1 MKVHIHRG
9 QNQIGGSV
17 IEIFTDTTRIFFD
30 VGANM
35 NDAKAEAVPPVEG
48 LFFGKRNADA
58 VFLTHYHADHVGLLG
73 KVISG
78 IPVYMGKTAYEIFK
92 VGEAY
97 RNHLTAFRPR
107 FVSDQEK
114 IVIGDITVTPFR
126 CDHSAYDAYMYLA
139 EADGERILY
148 TGDFRSHGRL
158 DFEKLIHSIPEVD
171 ILITEGTSLSR
182 DLQDRSVFE
191 DALIDMGKTLLK
203 DRRGPVFVVMSPM
216 NIDRLVT
223 CYQIAYQTGRTFLVD
238 PYAAELAKA
247 VRKEAAVQ
255 TNGCQAPVPGKDPG
269 IRVFWTD
276 GSMIPARLRGYG
288 KAGISMRGI
297 RKEEKFLMCVRPG
310 MKQYL
315 HQLSGLVDFHGGTLI
330 YSMFAGHLELPYF
343 SSFMDFMERKGLERH
358 VLHTSGHADPEAID
372 QLILKVKPKTILP
385 VHTENAGWFSRY
397 EPECRV
403 IV

>member
-30 VGANM
+30 IGANM
-35 NDAKAEAVPPVEG
+35 DDDHAAVVPPVEG
-48 LFFGKRNADA
+48 LFCGKRKVDA
-58 VFLTHYHADHVGLLG
+58 VFLTHYHADHAGLLG
-73 KVISG
+73 KMLSG

-92 VGEAY
+92 VGETY
-97 RNHLTAFRPR
+97 RNRITAFRPQ
-107 FVSDQEK
+107 FVSDQKK
-114 IVIGDITVTPFR
+114 IVIGDITITPFR

-158 DFEKLIHSIPEVD
+158 DFEKLMNALPEVD
-171 ILITEGTSLSR
+171 TLITEGTSLSR
-182 DLQDRSVFE
+182 DLQERSVSE
-191 DALIDMGKTLLK
+191 DALIEMGKVLLK
-203 DRRGPVFVVMSPM
+203 DRPGPVFVVMSPM
-216 NIDRLVT
+216 NIDRLIT
-223 CYQIAYQTGRTFLVD
+223 CYQIALQTERTFLID
-238 PYAAELAKA
+238 PYAAQLAKA
-247 VRKEAAVQ
+247 AGRE
-255 TNGCQAPVPGKDPG
+255 TIGHPVPDPGKDPG

-276 GSMIPARLRGYG
+276 GKMIPARLRGYG

-315 HQLSGLVDFHGGTLI
+315 HQLSGLVDFRGGTLI

-343 SSFMDFMERKGLERH
+343 ARFMEFMEKKGLERH

-372 QLILKVKPKTILP
+372 QLICKVKPKTILP
-385 VHTENAGWFSRY
+385 VHTENAGWFFRY